1 MNEVTR
7 VPFHGTEI
15 VTNDDGTQIAL
26 KPVCEAIGLD
36 YSAQRKRLSRQP
48 WAGMAMMAIP
58 SRGGLQDTVTVDRRT
73 FTMWL
78 ATIDT
83 SRVKDQDARALV
95 VAYQTEA
102 ADALD
107 RYFHDGGVINPR
119 ATEHQVNALIRQA
132 QMQME
137 LCQAAK
143 GLIDADHLQAKARI
157 ILARGMGEAPQID
170 PQSMPLYT
178 QDFLRDKNLSRNK
191 LRSVMGNFGKAV
203 KAAYIKENGVAPND
217 YMLEVGNG
225 QVRPVKAYT
234 EADRPLMERVW
245 AEKFAAKVGGAR

>member
-1 MNEVTR
+1 MSELI
-7 VPFHGTEI
+7 PFDYEGTNFRALRDSAGDPWFVAKDACTILGTETRDLRKI
-15 VTNDDGTQIAL
+15 LDEDEVSNVDSIHIGGISAGNGGRSPLAISEAGLYSLILRSRKPEAKAFKRWVTHEVLPSI
-26 KPVCEAIGLD
+26 
-36 YSAQRKRLSRQP
+36 RKQ
-48 WAGMAMMAIP
+48 
-58 SRGGLQDTVTVDRRT
+58 GG
-73 FTMWL
+73 
-78 ATIDT
+78 
-83 SRVKDQDARALV
+83 
-95 VAYQTEA
+95 Y
-102 ADALD
+102 
-107 RYFHDGGVINPR
+107 INPR

-203 KAAYIKENGVAPND
+203 KAAYIAENGVEPDEYPMN
-217 YMLEVGNG
+217 LTNG
-225 QVRPVKAYT
+225 QVRHVKAYT